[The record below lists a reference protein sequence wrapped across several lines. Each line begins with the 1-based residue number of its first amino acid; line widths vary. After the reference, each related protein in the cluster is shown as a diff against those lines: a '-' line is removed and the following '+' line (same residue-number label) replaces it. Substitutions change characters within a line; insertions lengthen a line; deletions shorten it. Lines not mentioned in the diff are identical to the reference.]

1 MPNGQTHSREVVL
14 RLTAI
19 GQSASVLCFAKHF
32 HRTVLDEFFRSAFR
46 TTFYETVEA
55 LQRDL
60 DAWLV
65 HCNAER
71 PHHGYRNL
79 GKRPI
84 DTVNVY
90 LETVRQE
97 A

>member
-1 MPNGQTHSREVVL
+1 
-14 RLTAI
+14 
-19 GQSASVLCFAKHF
+19 
-32 HRTVLDEFFRSAFR
+32 
-46 TTFYETVEA
+46 
-55 LQRDL
+55 
-60 DAWLV
+60 V
-65 HCNAER
+65 HYNTER

-84 DTVNVY
+84 ETVNAY

>member
-1 MPNGQTHSREVVL
+1 
-14 RLTAI
+14 
-19 GQSASVLCFAKHF
+19 
-32 HRTVLDEFFRSAFR
+32 VLDEFFRPAFR

-55 LQRDL
+55 LQADL
-60 DAWLV
+60 DTWLL
-65 HCNAER
+65 HYNTER

-84 DTVNVY
+84 DTVNAY
-90 LETVRQE
+90 LESVRQE